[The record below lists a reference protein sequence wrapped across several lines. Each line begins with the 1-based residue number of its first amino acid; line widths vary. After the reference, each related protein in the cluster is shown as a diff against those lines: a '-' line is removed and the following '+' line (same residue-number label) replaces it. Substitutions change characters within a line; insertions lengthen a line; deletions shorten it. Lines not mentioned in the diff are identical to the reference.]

1 MSYAKLIKK
10 LSIIL
15 IILGNYSLCAY
26 TLKEVRNLKD
36 YTPKAKINIKQ
47 NKSKETVK
55 EAKEQTQNQT
65 KKIEIKKNYLG
76 TLNIPKINLKRYLYP
91 IDSYQNNVN
100 KNVEIL
106 KQSNMPDITNGNLIL
121 AAHNGNTSLGHFKNI
136 NQLEK
141 NDIIEINYN
150 NVNYIYEVDSTYEVL
165 KTGKVSIKRDKNQN
179 TITLITCKGIDKQL
193 VVIGYLRNT

>member
-1 MSYAKLIKK
+1 M
-10 LSIIL
+10 
-15 IILGNYSLCAY
+15 CAY
-26 TLKEVRNLKD
+26 TLKEVRNLQN
-36 YTPKAKINIKQ
+36 YIPKEKINIKQ
-47 NKSKETVK
+47 NKSKENVK
-55 EAKEQTQNQT
+55 EEDKQTKNQT
-65 KKIEIKKNYLG
+65 KTIKVEKKYLG

-106 KQSNMPDITNGNLIL
+106 KQSNMPDTINGNLIL

-141 NDIIEINYN
+141 NDTIEINYN

-179 TITLITCKGIDKQL
+179 TLTLITCKGIDKQL